1 MKTSIII
8 PIVIGASSLLI
19 TACNRGELAK
29 SKQENDSLLTVLNER
44 ESSINGFIASFNEVE
59 NSLDS
64 VSAKQ
69 QIIHL
74 SADKSHGEFKPG
86 QKDRINAEIE
96 AINNMMEL
104 NRKTIAELT
113 HKLKNSTNKNAQL
126 EKTIATLNHQL
137 TMKFFELTTL
147 NDELNLSNLKVAKL
161 QISVDTLTVL
171 NSMQS
176 QTISQKNIALH
187 AAYYIVGK
195 SKELQEAKLIDK
207 QGGLLGI
214 GKTAKLSSNFDKSKF
229 TCIDYNLTKNISI
242 NSNSIKIITSHPSD
256 SYTLNKD
263 MKGDELTT
271 NLVITNPEKFWSV
284 SKYLVIV
291 ND

>member
-1 MKTSIII
+1 MKTSIFI
-8 PIVIGASSLLI
+8 PIAIGASSLLM
-19 TACNRGELAK
+19 TACNRGELAQ
-29 SKQENDSLLTVLNER
+29 SKQQNDSLLTVINER

-59 NSLDS
+59 RSLDS
-64 VSAKQ
+64 VTAKQ

-74 SADKSHGEFKPG
+74 NAAKSHGEFKPG

-113 HKLKNSTNKNAQL
+113 HKLKSSTNKNIQL
-126 EKTIATLNHQL
+126 EKTIATLDHQL
-137 TMKFFELTTL
+137 TIKFFELTSL
-147 NDELNLSNLKVAKL
+147 NDELNLSNLQVAKL
-161 QISVDTLTVL
+161 KIAVDTLTVL
-171 NSMQS
+171 NNMQS
-176 QTISQKNIALH
+176 QTISEKNAALH

-195 SKELQEAKLIDK
+195 SKDLQEAKLIDK

-214 GKTAKLSSNFDKSKF
+214 GKTSKLSSNFDKSKF

-242 NSNSIKIITSHPSD
+242 NSNNIKIITSHPSD

-263 MKGDELTT
+263 MKGDELIT
-271 NLVITNPEKFWSV
+271 NLVITNPEKFWSA

-291 ND
+291 NN